1 MACSLSKKI
10 ERSLKGYLTTNEY
23 CSYNFALDNIYQK
36 VRGDKNPQG
45 KLLNEY
51 AFKDLMSFFCLTMF
65 KVSAYSKVINVRK
78 LNSPTRKRSLL
89 QSRGQKGGGFKS
101 HMMVI
106 TFLLSGFSFYNS
118 YRDFNEALVIPEDLM
133 EHIEQFHPGS
143 EKMVRKFGKEFLAKH
158 KTRESKFNIFTW
170 MMHYFNPGVQV
181 LKMLEEFIT
190 TTLSEIVNK
199 TFRESLF
206 DATYNSGKFCYGSN
220 FDLIF
225 TQENFR
231 VLIDNVAVLKQPGL
245 EEMYGERFRPTLH
258 GYSYKVPA
266 SIVNKARNL
275 QSNFEYEFE
284 ETYNKTPDIKAK
296 RFKKYEGPLDLVL
309 ETFEPKLFRV
319 QPCIVKGIYQKES
332 FARDKRT
339 HEAEEIKKRV
349 ENWVDNVR
357 AMSASVRTWFSTML
371 LVGAIMIYSLGQKV
385 NEEVIEGEE
394 LNMDSPKMSTLVENS
409 ISRAA
414 NRSKKFSVK
423 AGKALGRLGENALS
437 EIKGTV
443 FGVKRRAKSL
453 KSNVKDSIAI
463 SPEVKALQES
473 VNMVPNMVPN
483 IEPRT
488 EIRKNRYGDRILYEQ
503 GDTIELLV
511 KDIEDGTVE
520 CSYLIRVGPDR
531 TDSTRILFTK
541 KGDKLYGG
549 KYVSL
554 SGKGYID
561 GFSLSLDGMV
571 SLTKNGYLRYEENNV
586 RYFIVKGIKQKMDDF
601 YQAEPSTS
609 NKSHPFNSYMEKAYK
624 WRESHGLN
632 RFDDG
637 SRQVKSRQVRPV
649 NLLHETY
656 HSVAPESLR
665 PLERGHPPGYM
676 DAKGELSQEEYIEQ
690 MDAQGWIY
698 KPHARHLE
706 MNPFFKAPTLSYAFD
721 PMQRQRE
728 IWAEQDAETASAVRE
743 AAARKIQLEKEEQ
756 SRYQNSLRGNALFSR
771 VSADAGPTFS
781 SWR

>member
-1 MACSLSKKI
+1 V
-10 ERSLKGYLTTNEY
+10 
-23 CSYNFALDNIYQK
+23 LDIIYQK

-45 KLLNEY
+45 SLLNEH
-51 AFKDLMSFFCLTMF
+51 AFKDFMGFFCLTMF
-65 KVSAYSKVINVRK
+65 KVTGYSKVISHRNSHRK
-78 LNSPTRKRSLL
+78 SQTKS
-89 QSRGQKGGGFKS
+89 QKGGGFKS

-106 TFLLSGFSFYNS
+106 SFLLSGFVFYNS
-118 YRDFNEALVIPEDLM
+118 YRDFNEALVIPEELM
-133 EHIEQFHPGS
+133 GHIEQFHPGS
-143 EKMVRKFGKEFLAKH
+143 EKMVRKFGQEFLAKH
-158 KTRESKFNIFTW
+158 KTRESKFNIFTRI
-170 MMHYFNPGVQV
+170 MHYFNPGVQV

-190 TTLSEIVNK
+190 TTLSEIVDK

-206 DATYNSGKFCYGSN
+206 DATYNSGKFCYGD
-220 FDLIF
+220 FELIF
-225 TQENFR
+225 TRENFR

-258 GYSYKVPA
+258 GYSHKVPA

-284 ETYNKTPDIKAK
+284 ETYNKKTPDGIIKAK

-309 ETFEPKLFRV
+309 ETFDSTLFKR
-319 QPCIVKGIYQKES
+319 QPCIVRGIYQKES

-339 HEAEEIKKRV
+339 REAEEIKKRV

-357 AMSASVRTWFSTML
+357 SMSASVRTWFSTML
-371 LVGAIMIYSLGQKV
+371 LVGAIMIYSIGQKV

-394 LNMDSPKMSTLVENS
+394 FNADANADSPKMSTLVQNS
-409 ISRAA
+409 ISRAG

-423 AGKALGRLGENALS
+423 AGKALSRLGKSALS

-443 FGVKRRAKSL
+443 FDVKYRAKSL
-453 KSNVKDSIAI
+453 KSKVKDLRASHV
-463 SPEVKALQES
+463 SPEMQEFKES
-473 VNMVPNMVPN
+473 VNMVPNMEPN
-483 IEPRT
+483 MGPNMEPRT
-488 EIRKNRYGDRILYEQ
+488 EIRKNRYGSRILYEQ
-503 GDTIELLV
+503 GDTLELLV

-520 CSYLIRVGPDR
+520 CTYLTRVGPDR
-531 TDSTRILFTK
+531 ADRTRILFTK
-541 KGDKLYGG
+541 KGDRLESG
-549 KYVSL
+549 KYV
-554 SGKGYID
+554 
-561 GFSLSLDGMV
+561 SLSLDGMV
-571 SLTKNGYLRYEENNV
+571 SLTKNGIRYEENNV
-586 RYFIVKGIKQKMDDF
+586 RYLIVKGKQKMDDF
-601 YQAEPSTS
+601 YQAEPPSS
-609 NKSHPFNSYMEKAYK
+609 SSAHPFSSDLQKAYK

-637 SRQVKSRQVRPV
+637 SRQVKQLRQVRPV

-656 HSVAPESLR
+656 HLVDPNILR

-690 MDAQGWIY
+690 MEASGWVY

-706 MNPFFKAPTLSYAFD
+706 MNPFFKAPTLSSAFD

-728 IWAEQDAETASAVRE
+728 IWSEQDAAKASIIRDAE
-743 AAARKIQLEKEEQ
+743 ARKIQLEKEEQ
-756 SRYQNSLRGNALFSR
+756 GRYQNSLRGNALFSR
-771 VSADAGPTFS
+771 LSAYAAQDAAPTFS